1 MSRTQRVPD
10 SPFWVEPGSV
20 NAGAS
25 RLRLSAEE
33 SHHLLRVFRATPGT
47 AFEAIDGE
55 GMLYRCELEGSE
67 DGVVT
72 GRIESSE
79 IGVRELPAEM
89 ALLVGLPEF
98 GQAEAVIEHAVPL
111 GATWIDF
118 VAAARSGREAYSS
131 SRLERLER
139 LSRAALKQSRRTRK
153 PALRSSGTLEEALGA
168 APGASSAPSARFVAD
183 PDGAARRSFPS
194 GTQPGRQPAVVL
206 AIGPPGGFL
215 REEVD
220 LLGKANFQPISLGPS
235 RLSTSTAAI
244 GLLALAR
251 NLLLASGLPP
261 S

>member
-1 MSRTQRVPD
+1 MSRLERVPD

-20 NAGAS
+20 DAGSS

-47 AFEAIDGE
+47 SFEAIDGQ
-55 GMLYRCELEGSE
+55 GMLYRCELEGAE
-67 DGVVT
+67 GGVAVA
-72 GRIESSE
+72 RIESRE
-79 IGVRELPAEM
+79 AGVRELPAAM

-118 VAAARSGREAYSS
+118 VAASRSGREAYSG

-153 PALRSSGTLEEALGA
+153 PVLRSSGTLEEALAA
-168 APGASSAPSARFVAD
+168 APGPAARFAAD
-183 PDGAARRSFPS
+183 PDGAAGFSLGNTPIL
-194 GTQPGRQPAVVL
+194 GRERAVVL
-206 AIGPPGGFL
+206 AVGPPGGFL
-215 REEVD
+215 PEEAE
-220 LLGKANFQPISLGPS
+220 LLRAAEFKPISLGPS

-244 GLLALAR
+244 DLLALAR
-251 NLLLASGLPP
+251 NLVLASGLPT